1 MQRRQLSVMESR
13 RPVRNATL
21 RYSTLL
27 YATLRYSTL
36 RYSTRAP
43 ALGLTL
49 HGGPEATGGQSFL
62 DVCRNLSS
70 PWFGR

>member
-13 RPVRNATL
+13 RPVRNA
-21 RYSTLL
+21 
-27 YATLRYSTL
+27 TL

-62 DVCRNLSS
+62 DVCCNLSS
-70 PWFGR
+70 PSFGR